1 MKNVPVKKISKL
13 KGVNFRV
20 INVLNVKNNT
30 TKYGNKWCVIDG
42 IKFQS
47 IKEGGYYQFL
57 KSELQH
63 KKIKSFKRQVTFR
76 IEINGVLVCRY
87 IADFVVTYNDGS
99 KKVIDVKGFKTDVYK
114 LKKSLIFAVHN
125 IKIIEV

>member
-1 MKNVPVKKISKL
+1 MPIKKIGKL
-13 KGVNFRV
+13 KGVNFRT
-20 INVLNVKNNT
+20 INVLNVKGNS
-30 TKYGNKWCVIDG
+30 TKYGNKWCIIDG

-57 KSELQH
+57 KSEKQQ
-63 KKIKSFKRQVTFR
+63 KKIKDFKRQVTFR
-76 IEINGVLVCRY
+76 LEVNGTLVCRY

-114 LKKSLIFAVHN
+114 LKKSLMFAVHN

>member
-1 MKNVPVKKISKL
+1 MPVKKISKL
-13 KGVNFRV
+13 QGVNYRAM
-20 INVLNVKNNT
+20 NVLNVKGST
-30 TKYGNKWCVIDG
+30 TKYGNKWCIIDG

-57 KSELQH
+57 KSEKQQ
-63 KKIKSFKRQVTFR
+63 KKIKDFKRQVTFR
-76 IEINGVLVCRY
+76 IEINGILVCRY

-114 LKKSLIFAVHN
+114 LKKSLMFAVHN